1 VGSIPIRHPKSL
13 EVAMAEEDYPGQQD
27 EIRRERI
34 IRNAVEAADRLIMD
48 GSNGDVE
55 ETDYLT
61 GAVALK
67 FVEKVQ
73 GRLQAQ
79 LWRANMLSR

>member
-1 VGSIPIRHPKSL
+1 L